1 MGLLRG
7 PKAFT
12 SRLFRPDQNVTKVVT
27 KTVTKTVKTG
37 PKLPPVVF
45 TKHSPFESHTD
56 LARDAVRELLK
67 HFNTSTQEL
76 SKIINTSTYIPK
88 RGPKKNCRQPILDF
102 KASVQVFMTPSYNI
116 NSWNNRANLAGRL
129 LELYQN
135 VRRYKEFKALLKEIK
150 TS

>member
-1 MGLLRG
+1 MVKQFKPPAVR
-7 PKAFT
+7 T
-12 SRLFRPDQNVTKVVT
+12 ITVTKVVT

-45 TKHSPFESHTD
+45 TKDSPFESHTD

-76 SKIINTSTYIPK
+76 SKIINTGTYIPK

-102 KASVQVFMTPSYNI
+102 QAKVHLFMTPSFNTKLWYD
-116 NSWNNRANLAGRL
+116 RVRLAGRL

-150 TS
+150 SS